1 MAVSKTARG
10 TAGFVD
16 KGVYGGVVTGIG
28 ADLLVD
34 VAEHHPDRSNLK
46 LSIFHLSGITDTI
59 TYTTG
64 MDSIVALAWQ
74 PEDGTDDDV
83 RAVLTTQVTG
93 IVTFA
98 AGGTRAGWLWILH
111 KGY

>member
-1 MAVSKTARG
+1 MASKTASG
-10 TAGFVD
+10 TAGYVS
-16 KGVYGGVVTGIG
+16 KGVYGGVVSGIG
-28 ADLLVD
+28 GDLLVD
-34 VAEHHPDRSNLK
+34 VAEHHPDRSNMK
-46 LSIFHLSGITDTI
+46 LTI
-59 TYTTG
+59 THLTDVADAETLAMG

-98 AGGTRAGWLWILH
+98 AGGTRKGWLWILH